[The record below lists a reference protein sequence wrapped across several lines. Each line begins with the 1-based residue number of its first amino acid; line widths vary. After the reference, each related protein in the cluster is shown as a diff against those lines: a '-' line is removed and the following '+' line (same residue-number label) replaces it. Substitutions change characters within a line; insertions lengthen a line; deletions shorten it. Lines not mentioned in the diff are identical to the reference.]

1 MHVLPLSPEG
11 AAAAAGLRYVSDAS
25 PGIRRRKRG
34 KAFAYVDAQGRA
46 VRDPDELS
54 RIRSLAIPPAYAD
67 VWICS
72 SRDGHIQATG
82 RDARGRKQ
90 YRYHKRWAEVRGE
103 TKFERMI
110 GFAENLPRI
119 RSRVERDLALP
130 GLPREKV
137 LASAVRLLETSSI
150 RIGNEEYAR
159 SNDSFGITTL
169 REEHVTVRGAN
180 LRFRF
185 RGKSGKEHS
194 IAVHDRRLARIVQR
208 MQDLPGQELF
218 SFLDDEGLAHSI
230 ASGDVNDYIRESS
243 ERDFTA
249 KDFRTWIGT
258 VGCAEALLAAGPGR
272 DQKER
277 KSNVLAAIET
287 VARRLGNTPSVCRK
301 AYIHPEV
308 IEAYLAGRFARTGK
322 RGTRKANDVEA
333 FVIGFLQRAQRR
345 QPSLERE
352 LRRSVRRARA
362 TAKSKKAA

>member
-1 MHVLPLSPEG
+1 MQTVSMSPEA
-11 AAAAAGLRYVSDAS
+11 AAAAAGLRYVSDTS

-34 KAFAYVDAQGRA
+34 KAFAYVDSRGRL
-46 VRDPDELS
+46 VRDRDELS
-54 RIRSLAIPPAYAD
+54 RIRSLAIPPAYVD
-67 VWICS
+67 VWICP
-72 SRDGHIQATG
+72 SRDGHLQATG

-110 GFAENLPRI
+110 EFAGSLPRI
-119 RSRVERDLALP
+119 RDCVERDLALS
-130 GLPREKV
+130 GLGREKV
-137 LASAVRLLETSSI
+137 LASAVKLLETTSI

-194 IAVHDRRLARIVQR
+194 IAVHDRRLARIVHR

-218 SFLDDEGLAHSI
+218 SFLDDDGLAHSI
-230 ASGDVNDYIRESS
+230 TSGDVNDYIRESAKG
-243 ERDFTA
+243 DFTA

-258 VGCAEALLAAGPGR
+258 VGCAEALLAAGAGR
-272 DQKER
+272 NEKER
-277 KSNVLAAIET
+277 KSNVLAAIEE
-287 VARRLGNTPSVCRK
+287 VSQRLGNTPSVCRK
-301 AYIHPEV
+301 AYIHPALV
-308 IEAYLAGRFARTGK
+308 EAYLAGRFFGAGK
-322 RGTRKANDVEA
+322 RATRRPKDVEA
-333 FVIGFLQRAQRR
+333 FVIEFLQRAQ
-345 QPSLERE
+345 QAHPSLERE

-362 TAKSKKAA
+362 SARSKKAA

>member
-1 MHVLPLSPEG
+1 MHVLPLSPEA

-34 KAFAYVDAQGRA
+34 NAFAYVDAQGRV
-46 VRDPDELS
+46 VRDRDELA

-67 VWICS
+67 VWICPL
-72 SRDGHIQATG
+72 RDGHLQATG

-110 GFAENLPRI
+110 EFAENLPRI
-119 RSRVERDLALP
+119 RSRVERDLALT

-137 LASAVRLLETSSI
+137 LASAVRLLETTSI

-194 IAVHDRRLARIVQR
+194 IAVNDRRLARIVQR

-218 SFLDDEGLAHSI
+218 SFLDDEGLVHSI

-243 ERDFTA
+243 EGDFTA

-258 VGCAEALLAAGPGR
+258 VGCAEALLAAGSGR
-272 DQKER
+272 HQQER
-277 KSNVLAAIET
+277 KSNVPAAIET
-287 VARRLGNTPSVCRK
+287 VSQRLGNTPSVCRK

-308 IEAYLAGRFARTGK
+308 IEAYLAGRFAPAGK
-322 RGTRKANDVEA
+322 RGSRKANDVEA
-333 FVIGFLQRAQRR
+333 FVIEFLQRAQPR
-345 QPSLERE
+345 QPALERE
-352 LRRSVRRARA
+352 PRRSVRRARA
-362 TAKSKKAA
+362 SAKSKKAA